1 LFCFFSTFLVG
12 HVVAFASGNDVN
24 LLFLGDQ
31 KGHNPSLRFRIIE
44 SVMAERGIKLTY
56 TEDVDKLNAQSLSK
70 YDGLV
75 LYANIDTI
83 KPLQAKALLDYVA
96 SGKGFVPIHCATF
109 CFRNSPEVVALM
121 GGQFKSHGQGEMTT
135 QLASVEHSNFRGLQ
149 DLYEF

>member
-1 LFCFFSTFLVG
+1 
-12 HVVAFASGNDVN
+12 
-24 LLFLGDQ
+24 
-31 KGHNPSLRFRIIE
+31 
-44 SVMAERGIKLTY
+44 MAERGIKLSY

-83 KPLQAKALLDYVA
+83 KPSQAKVLLEYVA

-135 QLASVEHSNFRGLQ
+135 PVSRSGTSNLRGLQ